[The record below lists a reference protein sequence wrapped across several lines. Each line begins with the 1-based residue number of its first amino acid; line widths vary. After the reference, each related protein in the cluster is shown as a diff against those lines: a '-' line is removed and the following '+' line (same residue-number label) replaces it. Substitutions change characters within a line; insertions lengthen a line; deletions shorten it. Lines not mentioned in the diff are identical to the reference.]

1 MSWLDGNTYSM
12 NMNLGKL
19 QEIVRDREVWHAA
32 VHGIAKSRTRLSNW
46 ITTTHFQIT
55 LHSILFPQKWWA
67 PLEGTFR
74 DSFWDVRMNCTN
86 LEDEAIAYDS
96 RRGDQDLS
104 AAQYEPRDS
113 QKNSRLL
120 PNELLSHPGHCEA
133 RQNWNN
139 RLKKRKLTHFWST
152 YCVYVSEGLDLTK

>member
-1 MSWLDGNTYSM
+1 MSWLDSNTYSM
-12 NMNLGKL
+12 NTNLGKL

-67 PLEGTFR
+67 LLEGTFR
-74 DSFWDVRMNCTN
+74 DSSWDVKMNCTN

-96 RRGDQDLS
+96 HRGDQDLS

-113 QKNSRLL
+113 QRIPDSCPMSSWVIQGIVRQDRTGTTGSRKGSW
-120 PNELLSHPGHCEA
+120 PTSDPFTVCMS
-133 RQNWNN
+133 
-139 RLKKRKLTHFWST
+139 LKS
-152 YCVYVSEGLDLTK
+152 